1 MPTSRSTLTDRDIEL
16 LSAYRDGELSARER
30 AEVEHHLADDASWRD
45 ALASIEQTHSLL
57 NDLPRL
63 RAPRNFTLDPAVYS
77 RKPAWW
83 QVVLTPRVL
92 QFSGALGAA
101 AAAILIVIGALTGT
115 TQEKALSTVG
125 QSEVAAA
132 PTATLEVQA
141 NMAAGTI
148 AESSLSPQP
157 QPMTATPAV
166 LPTGTPQIEMYA
178 AQAAEGEMNPTSPE
192 ALSAPYGA
200 AAQPELDGAPAP
212 ASDSFS
218 PEATIQPPAVAFDS
232 AAESA
237 ADSGG
242 GTGEA
247 QSTLSAFR
255 EQEEAE
261 QPAPAAAAPQMAV
274 TETAADAITL
284 AEPAVQQAEMA
295 TETVPAEAAKE
306 AAPAQTTSTSRNWAL
321 IGSGAGLLI
330 LSGVVFVLG
339 RKNSRRT

>member
-30 AEVEHHLADDASWRD
+30 AEVERRLADDASWRD
-45 ALASIEQTHSLL
+45 ALAGIEQTHALL

-77 RKPAWW
+77 QPAWW
-83 QVVLTPRVL
+83 QVVLAPRVL
-92 QFSGALGAA
+92 QFGGALGAA
-101 AAAILIVIGALTGT
+101 AAVILIVIGALTNT

-157 QPMTATPAV
+157 QPITATPAV
-166 LPTGTPQIEMYA
+166 LPTGTPQIETYA

-200 AAQPELDGAPAP
+200 AAQPEMDGASVPAN
-212 ASDSFS
+212 DSFS
-218 PEATIQPPAVAFDS
+218 PEGTIQPPSVAFDS